1 MTSFLALATPIYFL
15 APDAG
20 GVVDKAVGTLLAVN
34 IGAHSWIGLNYV
46 VTDYVPKVSKS
57 LVGPARVVSAGIG
70 AITVVGLSKV
80 SFNDQGGIKGV
91 LKALWKGD
99 KKE

>member
-1 MTSFLALATPIYFL
+1 M
-15 APDAG
+15 
-20 GVVDKAVGTLLAVN
+20 GTLLAVN

-70 AITVVGLSKV
+70 AVTVVGLT
-80 SFNDQGGIKGV
+80 
-91 LKALWKGD
+91 
-99 KKE
+99 